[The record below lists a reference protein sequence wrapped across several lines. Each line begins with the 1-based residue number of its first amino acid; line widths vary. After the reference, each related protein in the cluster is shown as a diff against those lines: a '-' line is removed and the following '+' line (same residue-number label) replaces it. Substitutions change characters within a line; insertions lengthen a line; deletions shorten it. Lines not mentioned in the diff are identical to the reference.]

1 MADVVIKNNTNNKEY
16 HIELVQS
23 FSPLQGQNIMD
34 FNLPEGGPNDV
45 QLIRM
50 EGQKEE
56 IQVSFIVTDN
66 GVDKANGTHTSTVKT
81 ISEQLIYL
89 RESIFTAA
97 LGDSWTLTES
107 VEYPSGVTGA
117 ISRLPRNRVAG
128 NPNSAEVSFLFT
140 RGTVIG

>member
-34 FNLPEGGPNDV
+34 FNLSEGSPNDV

-56 IQVSFIVTDN
+56 IQVSFKVTDN

-97 LGDSWTLTES
+97 LGDYWTLTES

-128 NPNSAEVSFLFT
+128 NPNIAEVSFLFT